1 MERESSSDNEP
12 QVEANLTTE
21 GASSSNFDQ
30 TWDEYQEWRRQD
42 NTYLDHM
49 AILLAAVEEEE
60 STEQVVERMLQHNIG
75 LRGREYIVA
84 ILNGHPKNCRNMF
97 RMEVYGF
104 QALCN
109 TLRTDSI
116 LESTREVSVEK
127 AVAMFAF
134 TVGHGTVQRVT
145 VMQALCRLAPQVI
158 APTHVDGVAPYIE
171 GNPRHYPWFEK
182 CYGAID
188 GTYIDAWAPAEA
200 TNAYIS
206 WHHRVSQN
214 VLAACDFDM
223 RFTYIYAGWEGTA
236 HDARIFMDALTRPGI
251 NFPWPPE
258 GYYYLVDSAYPC
270 TQGFLPPYPRVR
282 YHRSER
288 HGNRSFHGY
297 QDYFNYWHSSL
308 RNVIE
313 RSFGVLKKRFRILRS
328 MNPYKPTNQRYI
340 VVACCVIHNIIR
352 TITPDD
358 HIFRQ
363 FSNPN
368 HYEGQTNVDNPNHIL
383 HTPDMSSGAAQAMA
397 ATSES
402 IAQPMWAHRS
412 AN

>member
-60 STEQVVERMLQHNIG
+60 SIGQVVERMPQHNIG
-75 LRGREYIVA
+75 LHGQEYIVA

-97 RMEVYGF
+97 QMEVYAF

-116 LESTREVSVEK
+116 LESTREVSVEE

-145 VMQALCRLAPQVI
+145 GDRFQHSSETVNR
-158 APTHVDGVAPYIE
+158 HVGA
-171 GNPRHYPWFEK
+171 K

-188 GTYIDAWAPAEA
+188 GTYIDTWAPAEA

-206 WHHRVSQN
+206 RHHRVSQN

-223 RFTYIYAGWEGTA
+223 RFTFIYAGWEGTA

-270 TQGFLPPYPRVR
+270 TQGFLLPYPRVR

-297 QDYFNYWHSSL
+297 QDYFNYRHSSL
-308 RNVIE
+308 RNVNE
-313 RSFGVLKKRFRILRS
+313 RSFSVLKKRFRILRS

-397 ATSES
+397 ATRES

>member
-12 QVEANLTTE
+12 QVEANLTTK
-21 GASSSNFDQ
+21 GASSSDFDQ

-49 AILLAAVEEEE
+49 ALLLAAVEEEE
-60 STEQVVERMLQHNIG
+60 SIGQVVERMPQHNIG

-84 ILNGHPKNCRNMF
+84 ILNGHPKNCKNMF
-97 RMEVYGF
+97 RMEVYAF

-116 LESTREVSVEK
+116 LESTREVSVEE

-134 TVGHGTVQRVT
+134 TVGHGTVQQVKGDRFQHSSETINRHVGA
-145 VMQALCRLAPQVI
+145 VMRALCRLAPQVI

-182 CYGAID
+182 CYGVID
-188 GTYIDAWAPAEA
+188 ETYIDAWAPAEA

-206 WHHRVSQN
+206 RHHRVSQN

-223 RFTYIYAGWEGTA
+223 RFTFIYAGWEGTA
-236 HDARIFMDALTRPGI
+236 HDVRIFMDALTRPGI
-251 NFPWPPE
+251 NFPWPPK

-270 TQGFLPPYPRVR
+270 ILGFLPPYPRVR
-282 YHRSER
+282 YH
-288 HGNRSFHGY
+288 
-297 QDYFNYWHSSL
+297 
-308 RNVIE
+308 
-313 RSFGVLKKRFRILRS
+313 
-328 MNPYKPTNQRYI
+328 
-340 VVACCVIHNIIR
+340 
-352 TITPDD
+352 
-358 HIFRQ
+358 
-363 FSNPN
+363 SNPN
-368 HYEGQTNVDNPNHIL
+368 HYEGQTNVDNSNHIL

-397 ATSES
+397 ATRES